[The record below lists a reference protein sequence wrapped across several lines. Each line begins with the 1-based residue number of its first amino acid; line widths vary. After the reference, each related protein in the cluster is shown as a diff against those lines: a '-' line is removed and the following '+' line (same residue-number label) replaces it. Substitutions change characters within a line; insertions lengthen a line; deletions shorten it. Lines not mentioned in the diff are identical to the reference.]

1 MKVTVITPVLNG
13 ASTISRCI
21 NSVKAQDY
29 KDIEYIIIDGGSTD
43 DTVEIIQ
50 SCGIQYISEPDA
62 GIYDAFNKG
71 IRAATGEII
80 HILNADDMYAATDV
94 ITRMVNHMISLQLSV
109 GHGYVEQ
116 INQAGQV
123 IKRIGKDVSKQELL
137 SKMRVAHPSAFIRK
151 HVYLKYGGY
160 SVGFKI
166 AADHEFFLRI
176 WDACHVGFLPIVTT
190 KMRLG
195 GASNSQVELSYRESL
210 SASILHD
217 ANPIKAIVRYY
228 YERLKSILPG
238 VQPKP

>member
-1 MKVTVITPVLNG
+1 MKVTVITPVLNR

-21 NSVKAQDY
+21 NSVKSQDY

-43 DTVEIIQ
+43 GTVEIIQ
-50 SCGIQYISEPDA
+50 SCSIQYTTEPDA

-94 ITRMVNHMISLQLSV
+94 VTRVVDHMTSLELSIC
-109 GHGYVEQ
+109 HGYVEQ
-116 INQAGQV
+116 INKTGQV
-123 IKRIGKDVSKQELL
+123 IKRIGSDASKQELL
-137 SKMRVAHPSAFIRK
+137 SKMVAAHPSAFIRK
-151 HVYLKYGGY
+151 HNYLKYGDY

-166 AADHEFFLRI
+166 AADHEFFLRVWNASHI
-176 WDACHVGFLPIVTT
+176 GFLPIVIT
-190 KMRLG
+190 KMELG
-195 GASNSQVELSYRESL
+195 GASNSQIELSYRESL
-210 SASILHD
+210 SASILHG

-228 YERLKSILPG
+228 YERLKSALPG